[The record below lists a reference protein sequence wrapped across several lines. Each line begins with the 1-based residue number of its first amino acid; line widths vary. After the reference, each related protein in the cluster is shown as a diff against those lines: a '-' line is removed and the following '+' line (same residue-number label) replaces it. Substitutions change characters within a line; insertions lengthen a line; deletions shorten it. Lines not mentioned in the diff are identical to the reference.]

1 MTKRERQYLSRL
13 ASLGCLL
20 CRRLGYGE
28 TPAEIHHLR
37 TGQGMSRRASHFE
50 AIGLC
55 PVHHRGDDGLHGMG
69 RKAFE
74 RFYGVTE
81 LELLADARRL
91 LEVPA

>member
-1 MTKRERQYLSRL
+1 MTKQERAHLSRL
-13 ASLGCLL
+13 ADLGCVL
-20 CRRLGYGE
+20 CLRLGFHG
-28 TPAEIHHLR
+28 TPAEIHHIR
-37 TGQGMSRRASHFE
+37 TGQGMSQRASHYD
-50 AIGLC
+50 AIPLC
-55 PVHHRGDDGLHGMG
+55 PRCHRGDDGLHGMG